1 MNYFLSMPNQVYQNL
16 RTHLTDGQKEDSAFI
31 YTKVNKHDDRSQ
43 LEFVDW
49 DAITGQD
56 YKSRSAFHLWLSDEM
71 RAHVIKRAHDL
82 DAALVEFHS
91 HPGDEPARFS
101 SSDFS
106 GFSEF
111 VPHVLWR
118 LPDRPYSALVFTNT
132 NFDGLVWLS
141 DEKHPIQLNG
151 ISVEEE
157 ILKPTTLSLKD
168 YYNYDY
174 PRLQ

>member
-1 MNYFLSMPNQVYQNL
+1 MSYFLSMPNQVYQDL
-16 RTHLTDGQKEDSAFI
+16 RTHLTDGKEEDSAFI
-31 YTKVNKHDDRSQ
+31 YTKVNMYGDKCQ
-43 LEFVDW
+43 LEFIDW
-49 DAITGQD
+49 DPITDKD
-56 YKSRSAFHLWLSDEM
+56 YQSRSAFHLWLSDEM

-118 LPDRPYSALVFTNT
+118 LPERPYSAVVFTDT
-132 NFDGLVWLS
+132 NFDGLVWLT
-141 DEKHPIQLNG
+141 DEEHPIQLSG
-151 ISVEEE
+151 ISVEEQ
-157 ILKPTTLSLKD
+157 ILEPTTLSLKD